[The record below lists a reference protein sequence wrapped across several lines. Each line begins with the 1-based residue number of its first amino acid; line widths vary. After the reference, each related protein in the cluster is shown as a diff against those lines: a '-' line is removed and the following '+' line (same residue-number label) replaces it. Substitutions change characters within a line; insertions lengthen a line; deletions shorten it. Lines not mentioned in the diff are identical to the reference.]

1 MNMAN
6 LLNIITYLYL
16 VYDISK
22 QLTVLI
28 NNRMFILITIT
39 REFNYENQT
48 N

>member
-1 MNMAN
+1 MNLAN
-6 LLNIITYLYL
+6 SLNIITYLYL

-28 NNRMFILITIT
+28 NAMLFILITRT
-39 REFNYENQT
+39 KEFNYENQT